1 MSDTLRN
8 AIFTCVLFA
17 ASIAAGVA
25 LTAGDPATGQQLLEL
40 LREALLGEVIG
51 SSAPVLA
58 ATLFFNNLQACL
70 IMFLGGASFGLLTA
84 FVIISNGVIIGS
96 IVELV
101 RQQEGALYIAAALL
115 PHGIFEIPAFII
127 SGTLGFLLARSL
139 WNEWSLQ
146 GDAAADASRMGRLFL
161 LYVLPLVF
169 LAAVTEAFITPGIIA
184 LLA

>member
-1 MSDTLRN
+1 MSDTVRN
-8 AIFTCVLFA
+8 VVFTCILFA
-17 ASIAAGVA
+17 ASVTAGVA
-25 LTAGDPATGQQLLEL
+25 LTLGNPEAGQQLLDL
-40 LREALLGEVIG
+40 FREAILGEVLD

-58 ATLFFNNLQACL
+58 ATLFFNNLQAC
-70 IMFLGGASFGLLTA
+70 IVMFLGGASFGILTA
-84 FVIISNGVIIGS
+84 FVIITNGVVIGS

-101 RQQEGALYIAAALL
+101 RQQQGWLYIAAALL

-139 WNEWSLQ
+139 WNEWNLQ
-146 GDAAADASRMGRLFL
+146 GDAAAEASRMGRTFL

-184 LLA
+184 FVA